1 MSLAEELLA
10 DLDDVDEDMEETEVK
25 EEEDDIAEAAEEQL
39 PDTSKYTNVKEVAK
53 LACSDSYQE
62 LMKKMDRELNRDPED
77 KIVVCT
83 PLESDPQYRLIV
95 ELSALASQI
104 DNELFVIHKFVRDK
118 YEKRFPELETLVPF
132 HLEYMAAVALLG
144 NDINTKGQ
152 NKELLSQILAPA
164 TCIVV
169 SVTAST
175 TQGKALESEE
185 LASVQEACSLADRL
199 KQDRLSMFQLVQLR
213 MSLIAPNLVA
223 LLGAESAAALVAQAG
238 GLAPLARMPAC
249 NIQVLG
255 AQKRAL
261 AGFSSA
267 NSMPHAGILWHHP
280 IVQKLP
286 PDIRKNVVKILANKT
301 ALAARPDSQHQ
312 AADGSIGSLQLE
324 KVQYRIEKLIEPPQV
339 KNNKALPKPL
349 DKASKKRGG
358 RRVRKM
364 KERLGMTDMRKKAN
378 RMNFGELEEDIMQE
392 RMGYGVG
399 QLKQGGPST
408 GRIRMGVVDE
418 KTRVKMSKTLQR
430 TMEKQKGAGGGNT
443 SIRSKVSGTASS
455 VSFTPVQGLEIVNP
469 NIKKDD
475 DSGTKST
482 YFSSTS
488 SFLNIKRPKAKDE
501 I

>member
-10 DLDDVDEDMEETEVK
+10 DLDDVDEEMEESEVK
-25 EEEDDIAEAAEEQL
+25 EEEDTIVEAAEEEPL
-39 PDTSKYTNVKEVAK
+39 PDTTKYTNVNEVAK
-53 LACSDSYQE
+53 LASSDIYQE
-62 LMKKMDRELNRDPED
+62 LIKKMEAELNRDAD
-77 KIVVCT
+77 DTIVVCT

-95 ELSALASQI
+95 QLSALASQI
-104 DNELFVIHKFVRDK
+104 DNEVFVIHKFVRDK
-118 YEKRFPELETLVPF
+118 YERRFPELETLVPH
-132 HLEYMAAVALLG
+132 HLDYMAAVKLLG

-164 TCIVV
+164 TCIVI

-175 TQGKALESEE
+175 TQGKALENEE
-185 LASVQEACSLADRL
+185 LASIQEACSLAERL
-199 KQDRLSMFQLVQLR
+199 RQDRMSMFQLVQLR

-223 LLGAESAAALVAQAG
+223 LLGAETAAALVAQAG

-267 NSMPHAGILWHHP
+267 NSMPHAGILWHTN
-280 IVQKLP
+280 IVQTLP

-312 AADGSIGSLQLE
+312 APDGNIGKLQLE

-392 RMGYGVG
+392 RLGYGVG

-430 TMEKQKGAGGGNT
+430 TMEKQKGIGGGT

-488 SFLNIKRPKAKDE
+488 SFLNIRRPKAKDE

>member
-10 DLDDVDEDMEETEVK
+10 DLDDVDDDVEEAVNEDEGDAIM
-25 EEEDDIAEAAEEQL
+25 EAAEHQL
-39 PDTSKYTNVKEVAK
+39 VDTRYTNVKEVAK
-53 LACSDSYQE
+53 LASSEHYEQLMNKLQTE
-62 LMKKMDRELNRDPED
+62 LSRDPDD
-77 KIVVCT
+77 KIVVCA
-83 PLESDPQYRLIV
+83 PLDSDPQYRLIV
-95 ELSALASQI
+95 ELSSLASQI

-132 HLEYMAAVALLG
+132 HLEYMAAVSLLG

-175 TQGKALESEE
+175 TQGKALEAEE
-185 LASVQEACSLADRL
+185 LGSVQEACSLADRL
-199 KQDRLSMFQLVQLR
+199 KQDRLAMFQLVQLR

-223 LLGAESAAALVAQAG
+223 LLGADSAAALVAQAG

-255 AQKRAL
+255 AHKRAL
-261 AGFSSA
+261 SGFSSA

-286 PDIRKNVVKILANKT
+286 HDIRKNVVKIMANKT

-312 AADGSIGSLQLE
+312 ASDGSIGALMFE

-399 QLKQGGPST
+399 QLKHGGPST
-408 GRIRMGVVDE
+408 GRIRTGVVDE

-430 TMEKQKGAGGGNT
+430 QMEKQKGTTGGNT
-443 SIRSKVSGTASS
+443 AIRSKVSGTASS

-469 NIKKDD
+469 NIKKDED
-475 DSGTKST
+475 GGTKST